1 MLEIKNLSVSLTE
14 NKKIIIKNANLSV
27 YPGEVHILNGNNG
40 SGKSTLVNAVMGN
53 PELIVSKGSIKL
65 KNETLPSFVKPKLNL
80 ASFKSNEI
88 DLLSLEPN
96 QRSIAGIYLASQY
109 PVSVP
114 GVSITSYL
122 RLIFNIRQKK
132 KKNVLEFKELLKQKA
147 SLINYPQHLLGRN
160 LNEGFSGGEKK
171 KTEILQMLLLE
182 PRYVMLDEID
192 SGLDKNAVAEV
203 FNALKI
209 YKSTNKKT
217 AFIIITHY
225 DKVKEYLKPDFIH
238 EIKNGILN

>member
-1 MLEIKNLSVSLTE
+1 MLEIKKLSVSLAE
-14 NKKIIIKNANLSV
+14 NKKIIIKNASLSV
-27 YPGEVHILNGNNG
+27 YPGEVHVLNGNNG
-40 SGKSTLVNAVMGN
+40 SGKSTLVNAIMGN
-53 PELIVSKGSIKL
+53 PEFVVSGGRIKL
-65 KNETLPSFVKPKLNL
+65 KKENLKKIIKSKLPQILVEN
-80 ASFKSNEI
+80 NEI
-88 DLLSLEPN
+88 DLISLQPN
-96 QRSIAGIYLASQY
+96 ERSLLGIYLASQY
-109 PVSVP
+109 PISIP
-114 GVSITSYL
+114 GVSIMGYL
-122 RLIFNIRQKK
+122 RLIFNMRKERK
-132 KKNVLEFKELLKQKA
+132 VSLAAFKELLREKA
-147 SLINYPQHLLGRN
+147 DLINYPLHLLERN